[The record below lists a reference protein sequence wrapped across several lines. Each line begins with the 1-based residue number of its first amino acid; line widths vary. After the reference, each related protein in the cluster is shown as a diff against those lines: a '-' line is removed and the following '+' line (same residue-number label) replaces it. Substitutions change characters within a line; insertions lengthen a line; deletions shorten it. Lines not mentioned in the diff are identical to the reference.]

1 MSVHEVIFRFLAG
14 GALVAL
20 FAVAGEAF
28 ETKTFSGLFG
38 AAPSV
43 AIVTL
48 GLVLRESG
56 AGKALVEARSMVVG
70 SAALLAYTAACVPV
84 VRSRGLPVWLGAG
97 LAYVVWLAVA
107 LGGWK
112 LFAGSG
118 VPG

>member
-1 MSVHEVIFRFLAG
+1 MTAHEVIVRFLAG

-28 ETKTFSGLFG
+28 KTKTFSGLFG

-48 GLVLRESG
+48 GLVLLQSG
-56 AGKALVEARSMVVG
+56 PGKALVEARSMALA
-70 SAALLAYTAACVPV
+70 SAALLAYTAACVTV
-84 VRSRGLPVWLGAG
+84 TRSRGLPVWLGAG

-112 LFAGSG
+112 LFAGAG
-118 VPG
+118 VLG